1 MAVDTVPEFLLKDE
15 DEDDEDDDID
25 IDIDPCA
32 LSPSTNPP
40 WPMMSSVDKHD
51 ALPEVDD
58 ILSTF
63 TGLLYYCCFSHGS
76 DSTGSNCLIQ
86 QFSNASSIAVLQG
99 TVGLWSP
106 TVSISPNEPGC
117 LMGINANRTHI
128 LKMKKKQID

>member
-25 IDIDPCA
+25 VDIDPCA

-40 WPMMSSVDKHD
+40 WPMMSVDKRD

-63 TGLLYYCCFSHGS
+63 TGVLYYCCF
-76 DSTGSNCLIQ
+76 LM
-86 QFSNASSIAVLQG
+86 AVIALVV
-99 TVGLWSP
+99 TV
-106 TVSISPNEPGC
+106 
-117 LMGINANRTHI
+117 
-128 LKMKKKQID
+128 